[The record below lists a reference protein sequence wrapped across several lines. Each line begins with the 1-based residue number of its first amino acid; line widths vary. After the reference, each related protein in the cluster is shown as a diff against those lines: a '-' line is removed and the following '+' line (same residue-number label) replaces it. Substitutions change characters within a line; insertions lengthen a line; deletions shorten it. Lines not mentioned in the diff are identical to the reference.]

1 MHICW
6 RLYCSVPSIIIETSG
21 DQFMEDMALR
31 QASEK
36 WRVIARWVNRQDT
49 DRCNFGVVRVEII
62 GLIPN
67 DAIGSADKNRK

>member
-1 MHICW
+1 
-6 RLYCSVPSIIIETSG
+6 
-21 DQFMEDMALR
+21 MENMALR

-62 GLIPN
+62 GIIPN
-67 DAIGSADKNRK
+67 DAIGPADKNPK